1 MRLSGDETDNQ
12 ITGSILMSNRF
23 HSSGYRPLQ
32 KFKVILSGLRVAVI
46 SDFSVAYKVIL
57 SVPVLGVSFLLRQ
70 WVDVTLILLT
80 MGLML
85 ISELFNSAI
94 EVLCDLVEPQQNEQI
109 RVTKDIAAAA
119 AGLSILVWGAVLTIE
134 IIRLV
139 QVQ

>member
-1 MRLSGDETDNQ
+1 
-12 ITGSILMSNRF
+12 MSNRF
-23 HSSGYRPLQ
+23 RPSGYRPLQ
-32 KFKVILSGLRVAVI
+32 KFKVIISGLKVAVV

-57 SVPVLGVSFLLRQ
+57 SVPVLLVSFLLRQ

-139 QVQ
+139 QIQ

>member
-1 MRLSGDETDNQ
+1 
-12 ITGSILMSNRF
+12 MSNRF
-23 HSSGYRPLQ
+23 RSSGYRPLQ
-32 KFKVILSGLRVAVI
+32 KFKVILSGIKVAVI
-46 SDFSVAYKVIL
+46 SDFSVAYKVVL

-119 AGLSILVWGAVLTIE
+119 AGLSILIWGAVLTIE

-139 QVQ
+139 QIQ